1 MLSDIEGMGP
11 GWCMGE
17 APLVAR
23 RGFRCGGVA
32 YGCTMRVSEGY
43 TDKPLTKACDFSLPV
58 RSDLTL
64 YAKREAKPQSYAILY
79 KDGLLSLQAGPDTDP
94 SRGEVLGKW
103 AWDGSSRPWYD
114 AEGKQYDR
122 LPAGVAG
129 TFSRAKPAVQAAMV
143 DDAPAQDAGVVVP
156 AEPSTP
162 EQSLSLACTLQT
174 ARNVFIPMNK
184 DKEMLSFL

>member
-17 APLVAR
+17 ALLVAR

-32 YGCTMRVSEGY
+32 YGCTMRVSEGH
-43 TDKPLTKACDFSLPV
+43 TDKPLTKAYDFSLPV

-64 YAKREAKPQSYAILY
+64 YAKRATKSQSYAILY

-103 AWDGSSRPWYD
+103 AWDGSSVPGTTPRASSTTVCPRVSRARLAGRNLQCRQPWWMTHPR
-114 AEGKQYDR
+114 KMLVSWFLR
-122 LPAGVAG
+122 SLPPPSNPSVLPAP
-129 TFSRAKPAVQAAMV
+129 SKPLAM
-143 DDAPAQDAGVVVP
+143 
-156 AEPSTP
+156 
-162 EQSLSLACTLQT
+162 SL
-174 ARNVFIPMNK
+174 
-184 DKEMLSFL
+184 FL